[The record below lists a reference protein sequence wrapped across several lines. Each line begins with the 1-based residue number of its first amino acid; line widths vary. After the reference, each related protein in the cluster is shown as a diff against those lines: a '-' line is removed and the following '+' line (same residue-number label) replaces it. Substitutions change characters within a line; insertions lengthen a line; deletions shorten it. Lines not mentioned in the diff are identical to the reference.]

1 MGQAAGSAGLPSVRV
16 QSHAGPA
23 DSSTGPPVQQRYRRL
38 RRSSGV
44 YLTHGADTRS
54 GFTLERVALGSASG
68 HMCYHPWGLESTT
81 QNSPGSPLRSHDRP
95 SKSQTWE
102 IPDQWQVKSP
112 QHLKP
117 GWIRRRSIPISRLR
131 QPARHVRH
139 MTASAASR
147 PAVTGTP
154 R

>member
-1 MGQAAGSAGLPSVRV
+1 MRMGQAAGSAGLPSVRV

-112 QHLKP
+112 HSSPFHLFGVGYP
-117 GWIRRRSIPISRLR
+117 LPVISSLL
-131 QPARHVRH
+131 
-139 MTASAASR
+139 S
-147 PAVTGTP
+147 
-154 R
+154 